1 MLPGLILAAAAT
13 RGLCGPSS
21 LAARAPCPRRQLL
34 SYVAFTA
41 GRGAAPTPI
50 HALVADVW
58 QPVGHLAAGTPEA
71 ADGSVAALV
80 RAATLQ
86 RRLIAEHAC
95 RLYPPLRTEKREHGL
110 MRGVRLAIEA
120 PPPSAGG
127 AATYLPLPDC
137 ELGEATPAEML
148 RCGFAGAPGS
158 GGGIYADYAR
168 RDSPP
173 YDRLAVRRRLAE
185 QTKAVEEEE
194 GGTASAFTLVAWPRC
209 GFCTKA
215 RAELEARGVAYR
227 HVVVDKYSPEHAEL
241 AMSTGRP
248 SVPYVFGK
256 EGVLLGG
263 FEAEPGWPGLAGAL
277 ADLDQERGQARAA
290 AAGGAAAA
298 DEARRAPLH
307 AFAAANDE
315 ALPEE
320 YFRSLDYAAGGV
332 PWDLL
337 GRPQPPVRNAFD
349 EGAFGRR
356 GTVILDCGC
365 GAGDNANWLAE
376 RGHDVVGFDV
386 SLSAVE
392 MAQARAASVSARI
405 SAAGGATEF
414 VAASAT
420 DLAGAARVQA
430 RASELGGFEVALDSA
445 MLHCLD
451 DDSQRAFVDGLR
463 PLMRAG
469 GKLFVG
475 CFSDANPDPW
485 SNPRRISESQLR
497 SLLSTERGWHMVSLT
512 SSWYERPSDRA
523 ASGRGAWTMAWW
535 CVAEAVPVGPGE

>member
-71 ADGSVAALV
+71 ADWSVAALV

-173 YDRLAVRRRLAE
+173 YDWLAVRRRLAE
-185 QTKAVEEEE
+185 QTKAVEEE

-215 RAELEARGVAYR
+215 RAELEARGIAYR

-248 SVPYVFGK
+248 S
-256 EGVLLGG
+256 
-263 FEAEPGWPGLAGAL
+263 
-277 ADLDQERGQARAA
+277 
-290 AAGGAAAA
+290 
-298 DEARRAPLH
+298 
-307 AFAAANDE
+307 

-535 CVAEAVPVGPGE
+535 CVAEAVPVPGE